1 MAVDAGFYHGDE
13 VWRLL
18 CCLSSS
24 DERSGSTDFELSGRE
39 ARHCAVCNGEDHE
52 QSSEGVHSVYSV
64 LQWTE
69 ERSEGLLLR
78 LCHHL
83 QEWQATN

>member
-1 MAVDAGFYHGDE
+1 MNLTFIFCSLFLILARFG
-13 VWRLL
+13 
-18 CCLSSS
+18 
-24 DERSGSTDFELSGRE
+24 LSGRE